1 MGKVASKEEERAM
14 SSERILVVDDEP
26 RLVKACTET
35 LAGEGYQA
43 HGAGGG
49 REALACLEEKSFD
62 ILLTDIKM
70 PDVDGLTVL
79 RRARELDPDLTVVII
94 TGFGTLQN
102 AIDALRAG
110 ARGFLLKPFSPDDLL
125 LVVREALEERRQEQE
140 NMLLRA
146 RLPILDISQT
156 LMAEGD
162 VVSLAGQLLESVVQQ
177 IGADRASLMLLD
189 EETGELYIAR
199 AIGLP
204 VEVVN
209 TTRLPTRQG
218 IVQRVLLGEE
228 PLVLDGETNR
238 DPLLLALMGR
248 PDVAAVCVP
257 LRTSKG
263 ALGVLNLSR
272 SVGSAPFTPSEL
284 NLLSIMSNQIAVA
297 LDNARLYETVARSKR
312 EWEATFDAITDGISI
327 HDREFTIVQA
337 NRTLARMLDVP
348 LETLIGQK
356 CYQVFHG
363 KEMPAAWCPHQQMLA
378 EGVVKTAERDDP
390 QLGGTYLISA
400 YPLRD
405 TQGEMAGSVHVLK
418 NITQRKR
425 EQKQLLQSEKLP
437 ALGRLAASLAHEI
450 NNPLQALS
458 NGLRLLNRPG
468 LNGEKRQ
475 QYLALASREVERLI
489 GIVERMIGFYRP
501 SADAQSAT
509 DVCPLLDEIL
519 TLAEKKLQH
528 SHVTVQRDWSDELPH
543 IQAVANQLKQVFLNL
558 ILNAMYAMPDGGTLT
573 ISADR
578 TKDDSAISIRFADTG
593 HGIAPEHLDHIF
605 EPFYTT
611 RPDGTGL
618 GLSISYSI
626 VQQHGGRIEVESEP
640 DQGTTFT
647 VTLPITGD

>member
-1 MGKVASKEEERAM
+1 M

-26 RLVKACTET
+26 RLVKACTGT
-35 LAGEGYQA
+35 LAEEGYQA

-49 REALACLEEKSFD
+49 REALACLEKESFD
-62 ILLTDIKM
+62 LLLTDIRM

-125 LVVREALEERRQEQE
+125 LAVREALEERRQEQE
-140 NMLLRA
+140 IMLLRA

-162 VVSLAGQLLESVVQQ
+162 VASLAGRLLESVVQQ
-177 IGADRASLMLLD
+177 IGADQASLMLLD
-189 EETGELYIAR
+189 EETEELYVAR

-204 VEVVN
+204 AEVVN

-218 IVQRVLLGEE
+218 IVQRALLGEE
-228 PLVLDGETNR
+228 PLVLDGEMNR
-238 DPLLLALMGR
+238 DPSLLALMGG
-248 PDVAAVCVP
+248 PEVAAVCVP
-257 LRTSKG
+257 LRTGQG

-272 SVGSAPFTPSEL
+272 SVGSAPFIPSEL

-327 HDREFTIVQA
+327 LDREFTIVQA

-356 CYQVFHG
+356 CYQAFHG

-378 EGVVKTAERDDP
+378 ERVVKTTEIDDP
-390 QLGGTYLISA
+390 QLDGTFLISA

-405 TQGEMAGSVHVLK
+405 TQGEITGSVHVLK
-418 NITQRKR
+418 DITQRKR
-425 EQKQLLQSEKLP
+425 EQKQLLQSEKLA

-468 LNGEKRQ
+468 LDGEKRQ
-475 QYLALASREVERLI
+475 QYLALASREVDRLI

-509 DVCPLLDEIL
+509 DVYALLDEIL
-519 TLAEKKLQH
+519 TLAGKKLQH

-578 TKDDSAISIRFADTG
+578 AKDDSAIFIRFADTG

-640 DQGTTFT
+640 GQGTAFT
-647 VTLPITGD
+647 VTLPIRRGD